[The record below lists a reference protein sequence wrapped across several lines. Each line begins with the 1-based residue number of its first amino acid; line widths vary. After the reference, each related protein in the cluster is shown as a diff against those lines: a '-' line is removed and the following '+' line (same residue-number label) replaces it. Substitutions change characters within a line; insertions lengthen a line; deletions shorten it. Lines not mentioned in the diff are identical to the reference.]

1 MEEDFI
7 DACDVLQELCGLL
20 SGYRYELHY
29 HDNGEYEYLN
39 ETGVCITIFNPYSEN
54 KMYIDL
60 EEEFTLSYGAYH
72 EHYYPNST
80 DYKEMVQT
88 IKGILDNE
96 LCSATMYSGE
106 PLKWL
111 GSTTIT
117 NADSR
122 ERSIKDVFSFIL
134 KIKEFKIR
142 LNTDGGEIYYNFWN
156 PSDDKVIKITKKA

>member
-1 MEEDFI
+1 
-7 DACDVLQELCGLL
+7 
-20 SGYRYELHY
+20 
-29 HDNGEYEYLN
+29 
-39 ETGVCITIFNPYSEN
+39 
-54 KMYIDL
+54 MYIDL

-117 NADSR
+117 KAESR
-122 ERSIKDVFSFIL
+122 ERPIKDVFSFIL

-156 PSDDKVIKITKKA
+156 PSDDRVIKIAKKA

>member
-1 MEEDFI
+1 
-7 DACDVLQELCGLL
+7 
-20 SGYRYELHY
+20 
-29 HDNGEYEYLN
+29 
-39 ETGVCITIFNPYSEN
+39 
-54 KMYIDL
+54 MYIDR

-117 NADSR
+117 KAESR
-122 ERSIKDVFSFIL
+122 ERPLKDVFSFIL

-142 LNTDGGEIYYNFWN
+142 LNTDGGEIYYNFWKDVYKRQRQN
-156 PSDDKVIKITKKA
+156 KSPLFPSVMGWISYMEPS